1 MPYPENN
8 TEVEVAADDL
18 RRRTLAQMSSYLE
31 RMIYL
36 GSTRD
41 YNSGVYYHDGLA
53 SRFSE
58 MVACEA
64 LANCHREAFQ
74 EVLQSSI
81 ENLVQQLD
89 FYVQSTRS
97 VPLDLIAAW
106 KNLQPYRVAVPAGTD
121 TLTADFLCSNV
132 KIALTIWESRQ
143 TGRSRRQPGASLPQL
158 PAR

>member
-89 FYVQSTRS
+89 SYVQSPRS
-97 VPLDLIAAW
+97 APLDLIAAW

-121 TLTADFLCSNV
+121 TLAAEFLCSNV

>member
-1 MPYPENN
+1 VPYSQTN
-8 TEVEVAADDL
+8 TEVDLAADDL
-18 RRRTLAQMSSYLE
+18 RRRTLAHMSSYLE

-64 LANCHREAFQ
+64 LANCHRDAFQ
-74 EVLQSSI
+74 EVLHSSI

-97 VPLDLIAAW
+97 TPLDLIAAW

-121 TLTADFLCSNV
+121 ALAADFLCSNV
-132 KIALTIWESRQ
+132 KIALAIWEAHQS
-143 TGRSRRQPGASLPQL
+143 GHSRRQQDASLPQL
-158 PAR
+158 PVR

>member
-89 FYVQSTRS
+89 SYVQSTRS
-97 VPLDLIAAW
+97 APLDLIAAW

-121 TLTADFLCSNV
+121 TLAAEFLCSNV

>member
-1 MPYPENN
+1 MTYSHTN
-8 TEVEVAADDL
+8 TDVEAAADDL
-18 RRRTLAQMSSYLE
+18 RRRTLAHMSSYLE

-36 GSTRD
+36 GSMRD

-64 LANCHREAFQ
+64 LANCHRDAFQ

-97 VPLDLIAAW
+97 MPRDLIAAW

-121 TLTADFLCSNV
+121 ALTTDFLCSNV
-132 KIALTIWESRQ
+132 KIALAIWESHQ
-143 TGRSRRQPGASLPQL
+143 DGRSRRQQDASLPQL

>member
-1 MPYPENN
+1 MPYSQNN
-8 TEVEVAADDL
+8 TDVDAAADDL
-18 RRRTLAQMSSYLE
+18 RRRTLAHMSSYLE

-64 LANCHREAFQ
+64 LANCHRDAFQ

-81 ENLVQQLD
+81 EDLVQQLD
-89 FYVQSTRS
+89 CYVQSTHS
-97 VPLDLIAAW
+97 APLDLIAAW

-121 TLTADFLCSNV
+121 TLAADFLCSNV
-132 KIALTIWESRQ
+132 KVALAIWEAHQ
-143 TGRSRRQPGASLPQL
+143 GGRSRRQQDASLLQL

>member
-1 MPYPENN
+1 VPYSQNN
-8 TEVEVAADDL
+8 TDVDAAADDL

-64 LANCHREAFQ
+64 LANCHRDAFQ

-89 FYVQSTRS
+89 SYVQSTRS
-97 VPLDLIAAW
+97 APLDLIAAW

-121 TLTADFLCSNV
+121 TLAADFLCSNV
-132 KIALTIWESRQ
+132 KVALAIWEARQ
-143 TGRSRRQPGASLPQL
+143 GGRSRRPQDASLLQL

>member
-1 MPYPENN
+1 VPNPENN

-18 RRRTLAQMSSYLE
+18 RRRTLTQMSSYLE

-58 MVACEA
+58 IVACEA

-89 FYVQSTRS
+89 SYVQSTRS
-97 VPLDLIAAW
+97 APLDLIAAW

-121 TLTADFLCSNV
+121 TLAADFLCSNV
-132 KIALTIWESRQ
+132 KIALAIWESRQ
-143 TGRSRRQPGASLPQL
+143 TGRSRRQPGALLPQL

>member
-1 MPYPENN
+1 VPFPENN

-18 RRRTLAQMSSYLE
+18 RRRTLTQMSSYLE

-89 FYVQSTRS
+89 SYVQSTRS
-97 VPLDLIAAW
+97 APLDLIAAW

-121 TLTADFLCSNV
+121 TLAADFLCSNV
-132 KIALTIWESRQ
+132 KIALAIWESRQ
-143 TGRSRRQPGASLPQL
+143 TGRSRRQPGALLPQL